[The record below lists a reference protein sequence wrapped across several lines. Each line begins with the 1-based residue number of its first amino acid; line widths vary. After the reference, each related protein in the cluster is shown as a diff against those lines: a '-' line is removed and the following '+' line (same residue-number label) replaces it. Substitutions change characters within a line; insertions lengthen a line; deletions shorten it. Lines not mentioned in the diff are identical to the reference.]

1 MKNKLWIFGGSI
13 PTTFTGSDY
22 YHPEEH
28 IFPFIL
34 KEKLGLNEVR
44 MLAAPAQCNFVSIL
58 KFIHN
63 RDEMQAG
70 DYIVWH
76 VPPFDRWSIFPFEG
90 TDLEYLEDYIVNK
103 TAGITQVLERLN
115 NIKYDWFKKHVVE
128 WLDKNPGITSIFF
141 SDEGQWNSEF
151 NRFNELISFIKTP
164 YGDSYS
170 FQRDWMQNNID
181 RSFQYSLTDTHLSEK
196 GHRAIAEHI
205 LTYINQNK

>member
-1 MKNKLWIFGGSI
+1 MYNNEQFDYLKNHWAES
-13 PTTFTGSDY
+13 SNSVN
-22 YHPEEH
+22 
-28 IFPFIL
+28 L
-34 KEKLGLNEVR
+34 KSYK
-44 MLAAPAQCNFVSIL
+44 
-58 KFIHN
+58 
-63 RDEMQAG
+63 
-70 DYIVWH
+70 
-76 VPPFDRWSIFPFEG
+76 
-90 TDLEYLEDYIVNK
+90 
-103 TAGITQVLERLN
+103 ERLN